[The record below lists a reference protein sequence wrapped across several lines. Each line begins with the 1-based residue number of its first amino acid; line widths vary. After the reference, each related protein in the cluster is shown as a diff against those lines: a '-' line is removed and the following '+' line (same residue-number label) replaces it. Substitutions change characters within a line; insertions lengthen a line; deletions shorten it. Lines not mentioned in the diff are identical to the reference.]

1 MKTGTLK
8 STLIALAFAAGSAQ
22 ADNCPPCAEAPAK
35 APDSAASAAA
45 EPVFY
50 YNPWADMLRMQ
61 AMQNA
66 LINSMNPLWRPV
78 MWGPPM
84 MPPAMRMMD
93 APIAMPMSMPVSHLQ
108 PTAEGYRL
116 ELPLPAFKADDIHV
130 RLDGRLL
137 TITAETANTVKV
149 GGGDEQSR
157 RSFAETLTLPAE
169 VQPSA
174 LKQQFENGVLT
185 ITLPAAKASGGPA

>member
-1 MKTGTLK
+1 MQTGTLK
-8 STLIALAFAAGSAQ
+8 STVIALLLAAGSAQ

-35 APDSAASAAA
+35 APDSAASAAP
-45 EPVFY
+45 EQVFY

-66 LINSMNPLWRPV
+66 LLNSMNPLWRPV

-84 MPPAMRMMD
+84 MQPAMRMD
-93 APIAMPMSMPVSHLQ
+93 APMSMPVSHLQ

-116 ELPLPAFKADDIHV
+116 EVPLPAFKADDIHV

-137 TITAETANTVKV
+137 TITAESANTAKV
-149 GGGDEQSR
+149 GGSDEQSR
-157 RSFAETLTLPAE
+157 RSFAETLTLPTA

-185 ITLPAAKASGGPA
+185 ITLPAAKASAGPA